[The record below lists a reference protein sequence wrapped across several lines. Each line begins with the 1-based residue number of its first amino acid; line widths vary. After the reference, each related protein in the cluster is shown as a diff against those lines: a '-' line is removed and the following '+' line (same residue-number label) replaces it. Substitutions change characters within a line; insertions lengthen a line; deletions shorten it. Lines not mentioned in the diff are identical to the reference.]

1 MHPAKAFCTEYEK
14 SKVLADRIALQAA
27 TEGVP
32 ITIVYP
38 GVIYGPGKLTT
49 GNLVSRIVSQLCFP
63 FIHQI
68 SVIYSEIVWVIK
80 LRDTHLQFVMNIA
93 MSTT

>member
-1 MHPAKAFCTEYEK
+1 MLQTVKQLNCSKFQMHKGKTFCTEYEK

-27 TEGVP
+27 AEGVP

-49 GNLVSRIVSQLCFP
+49 GNLVSRIVREPSCP
-63 FIHQI
+63 
-68 SVIYSEIVWVIK
+68 
-80 LRDTHLQFVMNIA
+80 
-93 MSTT
+93 

>member
-1 MHPAKAFCTEYEK
+1 MHPGKAFCTEYEK

-38 GVIYGPGKLTT
+38 GVIYGPGKLST
-49 GNLVSRIVSQLCFP
+49 GNLVSCIVSDLSSTLICQR
-63 FIHQI
+63 
-68 SVIYSEIVWVIK
+68 SAIYSEII
-80 LRDTHLQFVMNIA
+80 
-93 MSTT
+93 